1 MQPVRYC
8 YRSPSKLTKGE
19 RSANR
24 KRSMT
29 EMIELSDMVIETM
42 RNMLSV
48 FQDKHPHDEKG
59 KIFKGLHRN
68 SND

>member
-1 MQPVRYC
+1 
-8 YRSPSKLTKGE
+8 
-19 RSANR
+19 
-24 KRSMT
+24 
-29 EMIELSDMVIETM
+29 MIELSDMVIETM